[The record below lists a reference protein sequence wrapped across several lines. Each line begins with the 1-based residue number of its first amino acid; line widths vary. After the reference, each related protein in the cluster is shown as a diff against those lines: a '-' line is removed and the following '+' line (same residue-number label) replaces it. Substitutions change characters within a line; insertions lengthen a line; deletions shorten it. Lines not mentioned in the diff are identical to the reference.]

1 MRRSLLMIIFAVI
14 PIQHLAASPYDSLA
28 TALREQTIL
37 QDLRAHCH
45 VSQNISD
52 EVMKKH
58 FMDNPASHEAITS
71 AAYEL
76 KNGKKQLYQ
85 QKISAVIC
93 PTDLTS
99 K

>member
-1 MRRSLLMIIFAVI
+1 MMTFVAM
-14 PIQHLAASPYDSLA
+14 PFQHLAASPYDSLA

-37 QDLRAHCH
+37 TDLRAHCH
-45 VSQNISD
+45 VSNTISD

-58 FMDNPASHEAITS
+58 FMDNPDSHDAITS

-76 KNGKKQLYQ
+76 KSGKQQLYR
-85 QKISAVIC
+85 QKISAVTC
-93 PTDLTS
+93 PTDLTG